1 MTLQYRHADQIYVS
15 AFLKESAF
23 DTAETVQAASGCSL
37 VEFEA
42 TLSYDHSRRDGVGEG
57 SEFGSEGYMN
67 RKNYTMNIT
76 FPFLRPNDLAFLAA
90 FGLGITAATQD
101 AAVTAYRHKNTLA
114 TDDDAIP
121 FSVVF
126 SEAGIQKV
134 LTGCAINTFSITKS
148 GEYWSGSCEIIG
160 SRIASNAD
168 SFPAEIAEEP
178 MTTGNTL
185 IFTETGANVSVDAA
199 PTQGA
204 ENISAATPTNITG
217 SVIDGPTLTVNNNL
231 RNDQGY
237 LATNATDTLCKGQ
250 LQRGA
255 KREISVEWTQTF
267 EADTDLTTF
276 LGSNNVQTHMAIE
289 IDHKETAQ
297 GVIAATGAMFY
308 GFNLILPRGVLDVVG
323 SSADDDGILT
333 RSLKLIA
340 KTPTSADENSTDVIQ
355 LYVYTAQAA
364 YAG

>member
-1 MTLQYRHADQIYVS
+1 MALQYRHADQVYIS
-15 AFLKESAF
+15 AFLKESTF

-57 SEFGSEGYMN
+57 TEFGDEGYMT
-67 RKNYTMNIT
+67 RKNYTMSIT
-76 FPFLRPNDLAFLAA
+76 FPFLRPNDLSFLAA
-90 FGLGITAATQD
+90 FGLGTSAPVQD

-126 SEAGIQKV
+126 KEAGIQKV

-168 SFPAEIAEEP
+168 SFPAEISEEP

-185 IFTETGANVSVDAA
+185 IYTETGANVNIDAT

-204 ENISAATPTNITG
+204 ANISAATATDITG
-217 SVIDGPTLTVNNNL
+217 STIDGPTLTVNNNL

-237 LATNATDTLCKGQ
+237 LATNANDTLCKGQ
-250 LQRGA
+250 LQRGS
-255 KREISVEWTQTF
+255 KREITVEWTQTF

-276 LGSNNVQTHMAIE
+276 LGTNNKQTHMAIE

-297 GVIAATGAMFY
+297 GVIASTGAMYY
-308 GFNLILPRGVLDVVG
+308 GFNIIVPRGVLDVIG
-323 SSADDDGILT
+323 SSADDDGVIT

-340 KTPTSADENSTDVIQ
+340 KTPTSSDENSVDVVQI
-355 LYVYTAQAA
+355 YTYTAQAA